1 MSRAH
6 ASRSPAAIV
15 GTRSFAGGTAQKQ
28 SPALTCS
35 AEQVLLMRLGIH
47 QGTAKQ
53 YKHSGELCS
62 VERGRQQG
70 NKYVTCQ
77 THMSTRRRNG
87 TTAKHKERCL
97 EGEGI
102 IHEEGEGTSQLC
114 GEV

>member
-1 MSRAH
+1 MGRAH
-6 ASRSPAAIV
+6 ASRSPVATV
-15 GTRSFAGGTAQKQ
+15 GTGSFAGGTAQKQ

-35 AEQVLLMRLGIH
+35 AEQVLLMRLGLH

-87 TTAKHKERCL
+87 TARHKEQCL

-102 IHEEGEGTSQLC
+102 IHKEGEGTSQLC